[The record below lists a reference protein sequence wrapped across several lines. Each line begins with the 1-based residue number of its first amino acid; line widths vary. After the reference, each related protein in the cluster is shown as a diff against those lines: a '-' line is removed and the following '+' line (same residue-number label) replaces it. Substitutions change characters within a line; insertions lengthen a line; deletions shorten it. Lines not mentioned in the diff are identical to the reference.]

1 MRKIIALVFILS
13 AFSMYA
19 QNEEEETLFGSGDD
33 VKFGLYA
40 GPEFKLTSFNG
51 ELGFMTGGKAGLI
64 LDRVFS
70 IGGGGY
76 NIVTNHKVYDS
87 DEVDAP
93 WVDLDFSYG
102 GIIFEYINDP
112 NKLYHFTGSL
122 LLGAGYASYSGDVY
136 GFPEDVD
143 WYRKGAT
150 YFVAEPQINV
160 DVNLIKYLR
169 LGVGASYRFAV
180 GGDLEKTS
188 ATDLS
193 GVSLNLSIRAY
204 VDDLNHIIKKIEKQV
219 EDL

>member
-1 MRKIIALVFILS
+1 MKRIIVIVFILAS
-13 AFSMYA
+13 FSMYA
-19 QNEEEETLFGSGDD
+19 QNGEETIFGSGDD
-33 VKFGLYA
+33 IKFGLYA

-51 ELGFMTGGKAGLI
+51 ELAFMTGGKAGLI

-87 DEVDAP
+87 DEENAP
-93 WVDLDFSYG
+93 WADLDFSYG

-112 NKLYHFTGSL
+112 NNLYHFTGSL
-122 LLGAGYASYSGDVY
+122 LLGAGYASYSTNVY

-150 YFVAEPQINV
+150 YFVAEPQINI

-180 GGDLEKTS
+180 GGELEKTAAS
-188 ATDLS
+188 DLS

-219 EDL
+219 GDL